1 MQLDLKSVDETLI
14 FILKAKNNIKIC
26 RRPLRRGHTNR
37 SCWQIRREDVTQ
49 ESNISV
55 FEGGVEATMGK
66 S

>member
-1 MQLDLKSVDETLI
+1 MQLGLKSVDET

-26 RRPLRRGHTNR
+26 RRRPLRRGHTNR